1 MGPAVGRKVRSGL
14 RWRTEDEAPVV
25 LPSAPGYNDLA
36 RVATTVTA
44 ASSLIMSQ
52 SPSPGS

>member
-25 LPSAPGYNDLA
+25 LPSAPGYNELA
-36 RVATTVTA
+36 RVATTVIA
-44 ASSLIMSQ
+44 AISLSLSQ
-52 SPSPGS
+52 SPSFGS